1 MHCLPHRKKPGFK
14 LKRLAL
20 LLLFPILALAASA
33 QGITLQLKN
42 ASLEIAFREIEK
54 QIPQHFVYTTE
65 MLQQTTPVTIKLKNS
80 SLDDALQQLLKDQ
93 PLQYTL
99 DENFIKIRFKQAPAP
114 PPTIDLRGTV
124 TNEAG
129 EPLPNV
135 SVQALQTG
143 NLTITDPDGAFTL
156 TRLKTNE
163 TLLFTCIGYTSL
175 KIDLQGRTNIKVQLS
190 ISVSELDKAVVIAYG
205 TTTQRLSTSNI
216 GKMAATDISR
226 QPSANPLSLI
236 QGRVP
241 GVLITQSNGVPGS
254 AVKIEIRGRNS
265 IAQGSD
271 PLFIIDGVP
280 FAPGNSLLNQIS
292 SALGVTSSTASFSS
306 GLSPFSLIN
315 PSDIESIEILKD
327 ADATAIYGSRGAN
340 GVVLITTKKAK
351 SGKTGFLLN
360 LNTGWSRVARSV
372 NMLTTPAYLQMRRE
386 AFANDHLTLTTDPSN
401 PGYAPDLLLWDTT
414 RYTNFTKMLIGGT
427 ARSSQ
432 LQASLSGGS
441 PNTRF
446 LLAGNYRYQSTV
458 FPGSFNDEQGT
469 AHVNLD
475 HTTTNKKLNA
485 AFSLVYTSDRNNL
498 LSTDL
503 TSYINLPPNLPPLFD
518 SVGNLKW
525 EQAGVNYPSGNPFS
539 QLIRTYLAQSE
550 NLISN
555 LRLSYQL
562 LSHLTLRANLGYNTV
577 QVDETAL
584 SPSLSFNPQLNAKG
598 SSTFAHS
605 FTRSYILE
613 PQLEYRQSFS
623 KHNLGFLLG
632 STFQDISA
640 TSNADAGLDYTND
653 LALRSLAAAG
663 RVVVSNTSAQYRYE
677 AAFGRL
683 NYDYNKKYILN
694 LSGRRD
700 GSSRFGTGRQWAG
713 FGAAGAAWI
722 FTQEKFLE
730 KLKGFL
736 SYGKLR
742 GSYGSSGNDQIGNYQ
757 YLDSWVSTPN
767 PYQGI
772 PGFAPAR
779 LFNPDYSWEA
789 NKKLE
794 AALELAF
801 MHDRLFISSSWFR
814 NRSSNQLVAY
824 PLPGQTGFS
833 SINKNLPALVQNR
846 GWEWLLNYRS
856 NYTSQTRWESSFNL
870 SSYRNELLAF
880 PALSSSSYSRTYVVG
895 QPLSVLQGYHFL
907 GVDTQSGI
915 YAFQDLD
922 KDGKLS
928 YPYDFAVL
936 GNLDPKFYGGF
947 TNTVYYKNFELSVL
961 FEFRKQ
967 KGHNYLQTSVTRAP
981 GSMNNQPDFVLDRWQ
996 KPGDLASVQQF
1007 YVNTGSAPAKTV
1019 TNFLQSDGWLGDAS
1033 YIRGK
1038 NLSLAYD
1045 LSKNSLQKL
1054 NIDAAR
1060 FYVQAVNFCTIT
1072 KYKGADP
1079 ETQNFYALPPLR
1091 QVVVGA
1097 TLNF

>member
-1 MHCLPHRKKPGFK
+1 MHCLPHRKKPPFK

-20 LLLFPILALAASA
+20 LLLFPILALAGSA
-33 QGITLQLKN
+33 QGVTLRLKK

-65 MLQQTTPVTIKLKNS
+65 MLQQSSPVTINLKNS

-99 DENFIKIRFKQAPAP
+99 DENFIKIRFKLAPAAP
-114 PPTIDLRGTV
+114 FTIDLRGTV
-124 TNEAG
+124 TNEDG

-135 SVQALQTG
+135 SVEALQTG
-143 NLTITDPDGAFTL
+143 SLAITDPDGAFTL
-156 TRLKTNE
+156 PRLKPTE

-175 KIDLQGRTNIKVQLS
+175 KVDLQGRTNIKVQLS
-190 ISVSELDKAVVIAYG
+190 ISVSELDKTVVIAYG

-216 GKMAATDISR
+216 GKITATDIGR

-241 GVLITQSNGVPGS
+241 GVLVTQSNGVPGS

-280 FAPGNSLLNQIS
+280 FAPGNTFLNQIS
-292 SALGVTSSTASFSS
+292 SALGAASSSGSFSS

-315 PSDIESIEILKD
+315 PSDIESIEVLKD

-351 SGKTGFLLN
+351 SGKTNLSLN
-360 LNTGWSRVARSV
+360 LNTGWSKIARSV
-372 NMLTTPAYLQMRRE
+372 NTLSTPQYLQMRRE
-386 AFANDHLTLTTDPSN
+386 AFGNDHLALSTDPSN
-401 PGYAPDLLLWDTT
+401 AGYAPDLLLWDTT

-427 ARSSQ
+427 ARSTQ
-432 LQASLSGGS
+432 VQASLSGGS

-458 FPGSFNDEQGT
+458 FPGSFNDQQGT

-475 HTTTNKKLNA
+475 HTTTDKKLNA

-518 SVGNLKW
+518 SAGNLKW
-525 EQAGVNYPSGNPFS
+525 EQAGVAYPLGNPFS
-539 QLIRTYLAQSE
+539 ELLRTYLARSE
-550 NLISN
+550 NLVSN

-562 LSHLTLRANLGYNTV
+562 LSHLTLRGNLGYNTV

-584 SPSLSFNPQLNAKG
+584 SPSLSFNPQFNTKG
-598 SSTFAHS
+598 ASLFAHT
-605 FTRSYILE
+605 FTSSYILE
-613 PQLEYRQSFS
+613 PQLEYRQSLA

-640 TSNADAGLDYTND
+640 NSNSDAGLDYTND

-663 RVVVSNTSAQYRYE
+663 RVVVSNTSAQYRY
-677 AAFGRL
+677 AAVFGRL

-694 LSGRRD
+694 FSGRRD
-700 GSSRFGTGRQWAG
+700 GSSRFGSGRQWAG
-713 FGAAGAAWI
+713 LGAAGAAWI

-730 KLKGFL
+730 KLRSFL

-767 PYQGI
+767 PYQAI

-779 LFNPDYSWEA
+779 LFNADYSWEV
-789 NKKLE
+789 NRKME

-801 MHDRLFISSSWFR
+801 MHDRLFVSSSWFR

-846 GWEWLLNYRS
+846 GWEWLVNYRS

-870 SSYRNELLAF
+870 SDYKNELLSF
-880 PALSSSSYSRTYVVG
+880 PGLSSSSYARTYVIG
-895 QPLSVLQGYHFL
+895 QPLSVLQGYRFL
-907 GVDTQSGI
+907 GVDPQSGV
-915 YAFQDLD
+915 YTFQDLD

-928 YPYDFAVL
+928 YPNDFAVL

-947 TNTVYYKNFELSVL
+947 TNTVYFKNFELSL
-961 FEFRKQ
+961 LIEFRKQ
-967 KGHNYLQTSVTRAP
+967 KGRNYLQSLVLRTP
-981 GSMNNQPDFVLDRWQ
+981 GSMYNQPDFVLDRWQ

-1007 YVNTGSAPAKTV
+1007 YVNTGSAPAKTL
-1019 TNFLQSDGWLGDAS
+1019 TNFLQSDGWSGDAS

-1045 LSKNSLQKL
+1045 LPKNSLQKF
-1054 NIDAAR
+1054 NIDGAR
-1060 FYVQAVNFCTIT
+1060 FYVQAVNFCTFT
-1072 KYKGADP
+1072 NYKGADP

-1091 QVVVGA
+1091 QVFIGA